1 MNIFIPQVQLRTPF
15 SPADDLFDLFVIG
28 NSFNAGK
35 KGAIVAIKVKVKVKV
50 SVWCNKGLQANSC
63 HQLKPKYLHAESS
76 I

>member
-15 SPADDLFDLFVIG
+15 SPADDLFYLFAID

-50 SVWCNKGLQANSC
+50 FGATKGF
-63 HQLKPKYLHAESS
+63 KPTVVNN
-76 I
+76 